1 MNITATKITW
11 EGKERVP
18 KVKYKL
24 DKQTFVLED
33 PKQSVRQKKY
43 NRSLPISQKS
53 SAKARLFKFKVLV

>member
-43 NRSLPISQKS
+43 NRSLPI
-53 SAKARLFKFKVLV
+53 